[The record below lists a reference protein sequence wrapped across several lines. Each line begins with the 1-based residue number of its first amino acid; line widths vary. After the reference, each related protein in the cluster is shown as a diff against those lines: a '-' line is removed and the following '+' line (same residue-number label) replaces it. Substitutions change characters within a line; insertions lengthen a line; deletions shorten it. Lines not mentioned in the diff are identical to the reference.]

1 MCCGTCA
8 KPDSGCHCENGNCF
22 RKEGETVN
30 IEWLRTFVET
40 VQTSSITKAAANLHL
55 TQPAVSMQLQNLERT
70 LDSELLIRSNKG
82 VQMTDAGRVLF
93 SYAQSFITLA
103 SNLKQDLES
112 LHNDTREVLSIGT
125 CSPIGQYARPCAL
138 YMFKQKY
145 PQVGVRVQNMT
156 TAEVV
161 ERLRDH
167 SIDLGFI
174 EGEIGKPGLYEKII
188 LQSDLVAITPPD
200 GSGGGGAQSTDAND
214 FSVTPL
220 ILATDHCAIGS
231 LADLSVMQPAIEM
244 DGLEAVKSAVAS
256 GHGFSVVP
264 YFTVKKELYSG
275 MLKKA
280 EVAGLDKQCTYSA
293 VWRQEET
300 SSPALDYFIHFLWE
314 NGHEVFC

>member
-1 MCCGTCA
+1 
-8 KPDSGCHCENGNCF
+8 
-22 RKEGETVN
+22 VN

-40 VQTSSITKAAANLHL
+40 VQTSSITKAATNLHL

-70 LDSELLIRSNKG
+70 LNSELLIRSNKG

-103 SNLKQDLES
+103 GNLKQDLEN

-125 CSPIGQYARPCAL
+125 CSPIGQYALPCAL

-167 SIDLGFI
+167 SIDLGFV

-200 GSGGGGAQSTDAND
+200 GSGGAKAADVNGLPT
-214 FSVTPL
+214 TPL

-231 LADLSVMQPAIEM
+231 LTDLSVTQPAIEM

-300 SSPALDYFIHFLWE
+300 DSPALDYFIHFLRE

>member
-1 MCCGTCA
+1 M
-8 KPDSGCHCENGNCF
+8 
-22 RKEGETVN
+22 N

-40 VQTSSITKAAANLHL
+40 VRTSSITKAAANLHL
-55 TQPAVSMQLQNLERT
+55 TQPAVSLQLQSLERA
-70 LDSELLIRSNKG
+70 LGSELLIRSNKG

-103 SNLKQDLES
+103 GNLKQDLEN

-125 CSPIGQYARPCAL
+125 CSPIGQYALPCAL

-145 PQVGVRVQNMT
+145 PQIGVRVQNMT

-167 SIDLGFI
+167 SIDLGFV
-174 EGEIGKPGLYEKII
+174 EGEIGKPGLYEKIV
-188 LQSDLVAITPPD
+188 LQSDLVAIAPPD
-200 GSGGGGAQSTDAND
+200 GGVQSMGAND
-214 FSVTPL
+214 LAGTPL
-220 ILATDHCAIGS
+220 ILAADHCAIGS
-231 LADLSVMQPAIEM
+231 LADLGLIQPAIEM

-264 YFTVKKELYSG
+264 YFAVKKELYSG

-280 EVAGLDKQCTYSA
+280 EVAGLDKRCTYSA
-293 VWRQEET
+293 VWRKEEA
-300 SSPALDYFIHFLWE
+300 SSPSLDYFIHFLRE

>member
-1 MCCGTCA
+1 M
-8 KPDSGCHCENGNCF
+8 
-22 RKEGETVN
+22 N

-40 VQTSSITKAAANLHL
+40 VQTSSITKAATNLHL

-70 LDSELLIRSNKG
+70 LNSELLIRSNKG

-103 SNLKQDLES
+103 GNLKQDLEN
-112 LHNDTREVLSIGT
+112 LHNAAREVLSIGT
-125 CSPIGQYARPCAL
+125 CSPIGQYALPCAL

-167 SIDLGFI
+167 SIDLGFV
-174 EGEIGKPGLYEKII
+174 EGEISKPGLYEKII
-188 LQSDLVAITPPD
+188 LQSDLVAIAPPD
-200 GSGGGGAQSTDAND
+200 GGGDTQSTDAND
-214 FSVTPL
+214 LSVTPL

-231 LADLSVMQPAIEM
+231 LTDLSVTQPAIEM

-280 EVAGLDKQCTYSA
+280 EVAGLDQQCTYSA

-300 SSPALDYFIHFLWE
+300 SSPALDYFIHFLRE